1 MRPGG
6 AREAERRGRGDLR
19 DAGLHPG
26 PPRPRPSCIP
36 QVWPILSISLS
47 PAAGP
52 PGPEPT
58 CFGITFKEKFLFSFH
73 PAPPQLHGL
82 APGPRGRLGVL
93 RVRSAATT
101 APGPSPASGC
111 WDWRP
116 RPSPRSQGRLWGSL
130 GTPVSLLEGVRPGQW
145 VRRPLEAAGPCSE
158 ACGQGL
164 APCWGRS
171 GRPRRP

>member
-1 MRPGG
+1 MTSGMPASTPGLPVLVLPAFLKSG
-6 AREAERRGRGDLR
+6 PYFPSPSPLPPGRL
-19 DAGLHPG
+19 G
-26 PPRPRPSCIP
+26 PSQPASE
-36 QVWPILSISLS
+36 SLS
-47 PAAGP
+47 KKSFFFLSTRP
-52 PGPEPT
+52 PPSSMAW
-58 CFGITFKEKFLFSFH
+58 LR
-73 PAPPQLHGL
+73 AL
-82 APGPRGRLGVL
+82 PGASGRLGVL